1 MTTSLYWFRNDLRIA
16 DNAGF
21 TQACETDRT
30 LAFYCFESKYFD
42 SGDFGIPKT
51 GPFRAKFLLES
62 LKDLEAE
69 LRKLK
74 IPLIVTMGNAEAILP
89 PIVQTF
95 GIDSISL
102 QEEWTRDET
111 KSLAAVRKSL
121 PPDFPINTTYDQF
134 LYHPEDIPYE
144 HVGKIPDV
152 FTGFRKKCESRAE
165 VRPLIAAPNPK
176 KQQWTASEKKEFES
190 FGISFTDADT
200 PSRSGNL
207 PSLEEL
213 GLEAPQPDPRSAF
226 PFHGG
231 AQSGLAR
238 IEQYF
243 WETRR
248 LSYYKRTRN
257 GLLGTD
263 YSSKFSPWLA
273 NGSLSARQI
282 YWAVRRYEREVTKN
296 QDTYWMIFEII
307 WRDFF
312 KYVSQKHGAAIFA
325 LEGIHKNKN
334 TPSGVQRQWRQ
345 DPEVFQSWTQGQ
357 TSSDF
362 VNANMIELRTTG
374 WMSNRGRQNVAS
386 FWSST
391 LKQDWRLG
399 AAWFEYLLL
408 DYDVHSNWGNWMYN
422 SRVGNDPR
430 QRTFN
435 PSLQA
440 DRYDSDGKFRRTW
453 LQTGLFQ
460 PQLEL

>member
-1 MTTSLYWFRNDLRIA
+1 MNTTLYWFRNDLRTT

-21 TQACETDRT
+21 AKACSAERT
-30 LAFYCFESKYFD
+30 IAYYCFESKFFESSEY
-42 SGDFGIPKT
+42 GIPKT
-51 GPFRAKFLLES
+51 GPFRAQFLLES
-62 LKDLEAE
+62 LKDLKDE
-69 LRKLK
+69 LRQLN
-74 IPLIVTMGNAEAILP
+74 IPLVISMGTPQSVLP
-89 PIVQTF
+89 ELVK
-95 GIDSISL
+95 SL
-102 QEEWTRDET
+102 GVHALYLQKEWTRDEVT
-111 KSLAAVRKSL
+111 SLEAVRQAL
-121 PPDFPINTTYDQF
+121 PPDFPILESYEQF
-134 LYHPEDIPYE
+134 LYHPADIPYE

-165 VRPLIAAPNPK
+165 VRQLVSAPKPK
-176 KQQWTASEKKEFES
+176 KQLWSEAEKEVLEK
-190 FGISFTDADT
+190 FGIEFAAKGAL
-200 PSRSGNL
+200 SGPGNF
-207 PSLEEL
+207 PRLEDL
-213 GLEAPQPDPRSAF
+213 GLEPPEKDPRSAF
-226 PFHGG
+226 PFEGG
-231 AQSGLAR
+231 AGSGQQR
-238 IEQYF
+238 IQNYF
-243 WETRR
+243 WETKR

-257 GLLGTD
+257 GLIGTD
-263 YSSKFSPWLA
+263 YSSKLSPWLA

-282 YWAVRRYEREVTKN
+282 FWAVRRYEKEVTKN
-296 QDTYWMIFEII
+296 QDTYWLIFELI

-312 KYVSQKHGAAIFA
+312 KYVSQKQGTSIFA
-325 LEGIHKNKN
+325 LEGIQKSK
-334 TPSGVQRQWRQ
+334 SQAASASSQWRQ
-345 DPEVFQSWTQGQ
+345 DPKALEQWTQGR

-362 VNANMIELRTTG
+362 VNANMIELRSTG

-435 PSLQA
+435 PALQA

-460 PQLEL
+460 TQLEL